1 VEEEPGLREV
11 IRQEVQEKLGWSVE
25 SCSPE
30 QFAKEPGLAVGAQVF
45 APNHIIGELTSRVPP
60 SRPSI
65 SIVYSGADQ
74 HVDLIRNLKK
84 PSIIGAVSVS
94 QSLLKTAR
102 SLFAPAIGRRH
113 TFREFLIAQ
122 NQDIELRGID
132 VAFCDSLA
140 MRTVSCRRKIH
151 YRLVAS
157 SCFDDLAAAVEPA
170 REA

>member
-1 VEEEPGLREV
+1 
-11 IRQEVQEKLGWSVE
+11 
-25 SCSPE
+25 
-30 QFAKEPGLAVGAQVF
+30 
-45 APNHIIGELTSRVPP
+45 LTSRVPP

-74 HVDLIRNLKK
+74 HVDLIRKLKK

-94 QSLLKTAR
+94 ESLLKTAR

-113 TFREFLIAQ
+113 TFREFLIDQ
-122 NQDIELRGID
+122 DEDIELGGID

-151 YRLVAS
+151 YPLVAS